1 MPLRLFNFRA
11 PKDCSPKSTW
21 HTDLALAVST
31 SQTSLSLRPP
41 ASFRSPANTLPNT
54 HSATLAKSLASMRS
68 FAGLDP
74 APARALTP
82 TKALALPNPVGSTK
96 SLAGDYATRWA
107 QALGS
112 RLSRS
117 SAQRADLCAV
127 RLLTIGLLVAASFS
141 ASLAVVQAAP
151 QTISPERALFDSA
164 NRERVAQGLS
174 LLRWDEAL
182 ANAARNHALLMAQRN
197 TLSHQF
203 AGEAALQDRGRL
215 SGARFT
221 EIAENVAEGPSADV
235 IHASWMHSP
244 PHRANLLDPEL
255 TAVGIAVVGIGARD
269 GADAGRAG
277 LAGNGSGTLF
287 AVEDFS
293 QSVASLSFADQERQ
307 VAAVLTVRGLQIVT
321 SNAQF
326 VSSSAKTSSGANGNV
341 VITDGNTIGGSEDAR
356 KTCEMDRGWTGNR
369 PGLVVRYETGDLSR
383 LPDDL
388 EQKIRSGQFRA
399 AAVGACEAAGSSRGF
414 TRFRVAILLY

>member
-1 MPLRLFNFRA
+1 
-11 PKDCSPKSTW
+11 
-21 HTDLALAVST
+21 
-31 SQTSLSLRPP
+31 
-41 ASFRSPANTLPNT
+41 
-54 HSATLAKSLASMRS
+54 
-68 FAGLDP
+68 
-74 APARALTP
+74 
-82 TKALALPNPVGSTK
+82 
-96 SLAGDYATRWA
+96 
-107 QALGS
+107 
-112 RLSRS
+112 
-117 SAQRADLCAV
+117 V

-151 QTISPERALFDSA
+151 QTISPERTLFDSA

-182 ANAARNHALLMAQRN
+182 ASAARNHALLMAQRN

-235 IHASWMHSP
+235 IHVSWMHSP

-255 TAVGIAVVGIGARD
+255 TAVGIAVVGTAARD

-277 LAGNGSGTLF
+277 LGGNGSGTLF

-293 QSVASLSFADQERQ
+293 QSVANLSFADQERQ

-341 VITDGNTIGGSEDAR
+341 GITDGNAIGGSEDAR